1 MIDTLLNHRS
11 IRKYKPKAIP
21 NEILE
26 KVLLAGTRAST
37 TGNMQVYSMV
47 VTSKPEIKE
56 KLWEAHFNFWA
67 KTKTVSDIGIFARI
81 QNFWNL
87 LRGSSD
93 FTLSFSFYP
102 EISFLILNNNI
113 YNIEGK

>member
-1 MIDTLLNHRS
+1 MANLTFC
-11 IRKYKPKAIP
+11 IRAHK
-21 NEILE
+21 
-26 KVLLAGTRAST
+26 
-37 TGNMQVYSMV
+37 QVP
-47 VTSKPEIKE
+47 PERERIA
-56 KLWEAHFNFWA
+56 LSGR

-102 EISFLILNNNI
+102 EITFLILNNNI